1 MDFIPLAEGLSA
13 PHDADGTATHLGR
26 YHAEGLVRL
35 DHFTGPTTA
44 EFSSAV
50 PVVFTAANGDEL
62 HFDYAGTVELIPLGG
77 GLFVT
82 VWVAEFTPAA
92 GSTGRFAKVI
102 GGSFV
107 MTAVTDPFAL
117 GDTDIAYAWE
127 GAVPG
132 VPPGE
137 VTTHRSVAP
146 GSGEDPPS
154 PRLDHERSSQTMRTT
169 RWTLVVLTVVARL
182 ASAGECLANTVP
194 YKTRGTGV

>member
-1 MDFIPLAEGLSA
+1 LKTTAIAAFTLVALASALVPGRAQAQVEPFHVSGSGIVAFIPLVEGLSA

-44 EFSSAV
+44 DFSSAV

-92 GSTGRFAKVI
+92 GSTGRFANVI
-102 GGSFV
+102 GGSFI
-107 MTAVTDPFAL
+107 MTAVTEPFAL
-117 GDTDIAYAWE
+117 GDTDIAYEWE
-127 GAVPG
+127 GNG
-132 VPPGE
+132 TLE
-137 VTTHRSVAP
+137 FHR
-146 GSGEDPPS
+146 G
-154 PRLDHERSSQTMRTT
+154 
-169 RWTLVVLTVVARL
+169 
-182 ASAGECLANTVP
+182 
-194 YKTRGTGV
+194 K